1 MLAFIRSLGGSA
13 GALRG
18 GSIIGAGS
26 VGCGNGL
33 VLNDCTEV
41 TLVSFIG
48 FLGLNPNSSS
58 SEAIFARIINGDIS
72 EDFNI
77 ENQRNFEEN
86 GGHFKDL
93 RRNTDEVEQG

>member
-48 FLGLNPNSSS
+48 FLGLNSNSSS
-58 SEAIFARIINGDIS
+58 SEPRGLKS
-72 EDFNI
+72 SS
-77 ENQRNFEEN
+77 
-86 GGHFKDL
+86 
-93 RRNTDEVEQG
+93 RREL

>member
-33 VLNDCTEV
+33 VPNDCTEV
-41 TLVSFIG
+41 ILVSFIG
-48 FLGLNPNSSS
+48 FLGLNSNSSS
-58 SEAIFARIINGDIS
+58 SEPRGLKS
-72 EDFNI
+72 SS
-77 ENQRNFEEN
+77 
-86 GGHFKDL
+86 
-93 RRNTDEVEQG
+93 RRKLQFHVIV